1 MLGDLR
7 TLATLA
13 TLDGV
18 LHLAGAGKRSSSFLC
33 NGLLIC
39 FLSLSFFANMTG
51 LRGNL
56 SKLSHL
62 SSTKILAFKCICD
75 FSGVEGRQ
83 VFALHSA
90 TDGISQRLWTWTSRT
105 GWWDGRAWYYN
116 EIKT

>member
-1 MLGDLR
+1 MLGDLQ

-18 LHLAGAGKRSSSFLC
+18 HYLAAAGKQSSSFLC
-33 NGLLIC
+33 NSLLIC

-62 SSTKILAFKCICD
+62 NFHRRKFSHSNAFVV
-75 FSGVEGRQ
+75 FWGR
-83 VFALHSA
+83 
-90 TDGISQRLWTWTSRT
+90 G
-105 GWWDGRAWYYN
+105 
-116 EIKT
+116 